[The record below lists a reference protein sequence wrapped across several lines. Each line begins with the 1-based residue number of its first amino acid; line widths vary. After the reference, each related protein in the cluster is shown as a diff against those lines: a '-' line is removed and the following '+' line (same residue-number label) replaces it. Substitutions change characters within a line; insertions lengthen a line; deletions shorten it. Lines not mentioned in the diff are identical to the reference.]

1 MRLPTAPA
9 AALLLAAA
17 APAAQAQGVVVD
29 VGSFTITAN
38 DQPVGREDFRITR
51 TESSAGRSYVANATV
66 TYSDRKLYPALSTDA
81 AGLPANYQVE
91 VRVGQ
96 DTREK
101 LYGQL
106 GEGKFSAR
114 VQTPRGESAKE
125 YIVADGALILDDDVF
140 HQYFFVAQR
149 EPGPAAVV
157 VPRRNVQVRM
167 TLRAGAPQ
175 TVTIG
180 GSAIEARHLVLT
192 EPGGAAREIWVD
204 AQGRVLKVALPARG
218 VVALRDDPPR

>member
-1 MRLPTAPA
+1 MRHAIVPA
-9 AALLLAAA
+9 VALLIAGASA
-17 APAAQAQGVVVD
+17 RAQGIVVD
-29 VGSFTITAN
+29 AGSFTITAN

-51 TESSAGRSYVANATV
+51 TESPGGRSFVANATV

-81 AGLPANYQVE
+81 AGRPANYQIE
-91 VRVGQ
+91 LRVGQ

-114 VQTPRGESAKE
+114 VQTPRGEAAKE

-149 EPGPAAVV
+149 EPGPLPVV
-157 VPRRNVQVRM
+157 VPRRNVQMRM
-167 TLRAGAPQ
+167 TLRADGTQ
-175 TVTIG
+175 TISIG
-180 GSAIEARHLVLT
+180 GTAIEARHLVIA
-192 EPGGAAREIWVD
+192 EPGGGTRELWVD
-204 AQGRVLKVALPARG
+204 SAGRVLKVAIPARG

>member
-1 MRLPTAPA
+1 MRLSTASIA
-9 AALLLAAA
+9 TLLLALA
-17 APAAQAQGVVVD
+17 APAARAQGAVVD
-29 VGSFTITAN
+29 VGSFTISAN

-51 TESSAGRSYVANATV
+51 TESSTGRSYVANATV

-125 YIVADGALILDDDVF
+125 YIVAAGALILDDDVF
-140 HQYFFVAQR
+140 HQYYFVAQR
-149 EPGPAAVV
+149 DPGTLPVV

-167 TLRAGAPQ
+167 TLRADGAQ
-175 TVTIG
+175 SVTIG
-180 GSAIEARHLVLT
+180 GTPIDARHFVLT
-192 EPGGAAREIWVD
+192 EPGGATREIWVD
-204 AQGRVLKVALPARG
+204 SQGRVLRVALPARG
-218 VVALRDDPPR
+218 IVALRDEPPR

>member
-1 MRLPTAPA
+1 MRHAVIPTAFLLALAPA
-9 AALLLAAA
+9 AH
-17 APAAQAQGVVVD
+17 AQGVVVD
-29 VGSFTITAN
+29 VGSFTISAH

-51 TESSAGRSYVANATV
+51 TESGGGRSYIANATV

-125 YIVADGALILDDDVF
+125 YIVAEGALILDDDVF

-149 EPGPAAVV
+149 EPGLLAVV

-167 TLRAGAPQ
+167 TLRSAGNESVTIAGAP
-175 TVTIG
+175 
-180 GSAIEARHLVLT
+180 IEARHLVLV
-192 EPGGAAREIWVD
+192 EPGGDAREIWVD
-204 AQGRVLKVALPARG
+204 SQGRVLRVALPARG